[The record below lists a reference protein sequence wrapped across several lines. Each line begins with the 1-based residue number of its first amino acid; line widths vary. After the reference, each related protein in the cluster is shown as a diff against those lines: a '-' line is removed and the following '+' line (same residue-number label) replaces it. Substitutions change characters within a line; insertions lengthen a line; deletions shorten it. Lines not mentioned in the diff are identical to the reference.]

1 MIVIAHRPSAL
12 AAVAP
17 IEALAS
23 ATSALFLFVF
33 GFVNLALWRLHRRTG
48 HRGHSGFR
56 APRWV
61 PPAGCVLS
69 FALILALFA
78 A

>member
-1 MIVIAHRPSAL
+1 MTGAAAAVLTAL
-12 AAVAP
+12 APV
-17 IEALAS
+17 EALAS
-23 ATSALFLFVF
+23 VTSALFLLVF
-33 GFVNLALWRLHRRTG
+33 GFVNLALWRLHRHGDR
-48 HRGHSGFR
+48 HAHEGFR

-61 PPAGCVLS
+61 PAAGCVLS